1 MKLIRS
7 FAILL
12 GLAAVAGCDGNAVQI
27 ESITAPATGARV
39 KFFHFGI
46 NAPQVNFYAND
57 NKVTAISSTTGA
69 ESTVGVAFGA
79 VAAGNLY
86 VALPVGQTTFQGR
99 ISAAVDRNLPIANIP
114 AILADGKAYSVY
126 LSGFYNATAKQVEGF
141 VVEDDFPAT
150 FDFSQALVRFV
161 NASPNSQPMQL
172 TLRDPVANVER
183 VVGGT
188 VAYKAAGAF
197 VGVPTGSYDLF
208 TRTAGSTTN
217 AIVRTA
223 VSFLPGR
230 VYTITARG
238 DMTVTSTTAA
248 NRPFLDNSLNR

>member
-1 MKLIRS
+1 MKRIRS

-12 GLAAVAGCDGNAVQI
+12 GLAAVTGCDENAVQI
-27 ESITAPATGARV
+27 DSITAPVTGAQV

-57 NKVTAISSTTGA
+57 TKVTAISSTTTS
-69 ESTVGVAFGA
+69 ESTVGVAYGA

-86 VALPVGQTTFQGR
+86 TAIPSGQTTFQGR
-99 ISAAVDRNLPIANIP
+99 ISATTDKNLPIANVT
-114 AILADGKAYSVY
+114 ATLADGKAYSVY
-126 LSGFYNATAKQVEGF
+126 LSGFYNTTSKQVDGF
-141 VVEDDFPAT
+141 VVEDDFPAA
-150 FDFSQALVRFV
+150 FDYSQALVRFV

-172 TLRDPVANVER
+172 TARNPTTTTDVAI
-183 VVGGT
+183 GGT
-188 VAYKAAGAF
+188 VAFKSAGAF

-217 AIVRTA
+217 AISRTA

-238 DMTVTSTTAA
+238 DMTVTSTTAT
-248 NRPFLDNSLNR
+248 NRPFLDNSVNR